1 MKVVVTLPWGE
12 RRGGAEHMFWTFL
25 RHLDRRRLEPVVV
38 FLSPGSFRHE
48 VAALGF
54 RTMVLPAGRL
64 RELRSAGRTLRAL
77 AAVLRR
83 ERPDLVLSWA
93 AKAHL
98 YAAPAALLAGIGD
111 RIVWWQHGVPKGH
124 WMDRAATL
132 LPARAVGCSSR
143 LAAEAQA
150 RLRPRRPTF
159 VVHPGVQPPRTVSH
173 REIANLRQ
181 ELRIP
186 DDRTVVGLVARLDP
200 SKGQV
205 RFLRAVAELR
215 RRGRDVHGLV
225 VGGRGYG
232 SQRDYERELHRLAE
246 TLDLTERLT
255 LSGHI
260 PDPAPYY
267 ALMDV
272 LASASTDESFG
283 MTLLEGMA
291 LGIPVVAVAAPG
303 PREIIEHERSGLLVP
318 GAGEGALADAIDR
331 LVREEALRVRL
342 ASAARRRFDR
352 FTARRMQT
360 ELLAS
365 LERVAES

>member
-1 MKVVVTLPWGE
+1 LKVVAMLPWGE
-12 RRGGAEHMFWTFL
+12 RRGGAERMFWTFL
-25 RHLDRRRLEPVVV
+25 RHLDRRRLDPVVV

-48 VAALGF
+48 VDALGF
-54 RTMVLPAGRL
+54 RTIVLPAGRL
-64 RELRSAGRTLRAL
+64 RELRSGARTLRAL

-83 ERPDLVLSWA
+83 ERPDLILSWA

-111 RIVWWQHGVPKGH
+111 PIVWWQHGVPKGH

-159 VVHPGVQPPRTVSH
+159 VVHPGVEPPRTVSGT
-173 REIANLRQ
+173 EIASLRR

-186 DDRTVVGLVARLDP
+186 KERTVVGLVARLDL

-205 RFLRAVAELR
+205 RFLRAVAELQ
-215 RRGRDVHGLV
+215 RRGRDVHGLL

-232 SQRDYERELHRLAE
+232 SRPDYERELHRVAE
-246 TLDLTERLT
+246 TLDLAERIT

-283 MTLLEGMA
+283 MALLEGMA

-303 PREIIEHERSGLLVP
+303 PTEIIEHERSGLLVRS
-318 GAGEGALADAIDR
+318 GGEGALADAIDR
-331 LVREEALRVRL
+331 LLRDEALRVRL
-342 ASAARRRFDR
+342 SSAARRRCNR
-352 FTARRMQT
+352 FTAQRMEA
-360 ELLAS
+360 ELLAN
-365 LERVAES
+365 LESVAGS